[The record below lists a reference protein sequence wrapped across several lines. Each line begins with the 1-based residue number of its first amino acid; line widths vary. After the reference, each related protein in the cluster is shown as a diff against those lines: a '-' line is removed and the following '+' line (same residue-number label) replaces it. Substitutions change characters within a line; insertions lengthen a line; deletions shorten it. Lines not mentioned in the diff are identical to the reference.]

1 MGHEVH
7 GLLMAPQPA
16 KPWRGVK
23 VHTYWPKRGSTP
35 QIHPWLMDAE
45 SKTLRGEAV
54 LHWALAARQQG
65 LMPDVVIAHPSWGE
79 SLFIKHVWPET
90 RLGLFYEMFYQAQ
103 GQDVHFDPEF
113 TRPEPSVASRL
124 LMKNAISLIQHD
136 AADAALSPTHWQ
148 ADTYPAHMR
157 ERITVVHDG
166 IDTEAIQPNSSACLR
181 LPDGRTWTRNDEVIT
196 FVSRNLEPYRG
207 YHVFMRAL
215 PLWLR
220 ERPNAQVL
228 LVGGNGVSYGS
239 KPPGNDTWQAVFAR
253 EVRDQLAPA
262 EWQRVHFLGRLPYD
276 AFLTLLQ
283 ISRLHVYLTY
293 PFVLSWSLLEAMA
306 SGCTV
311 MASDTAPVREVVQD
325 GKQGVLLPFFDV
337 AAWAQAIV
345 ALLDQPEKRA
355 ALAAAARAHVVA
367 HYDLKTVC
375 LPRQLAWVEALMAK

>member
-1 MGHEVH
+1 M
-7 GLLMAPQPA
+7 
-16 KPWRGVK
+16 
-23 VHTYWPKRGSTP
+23 
-35 QIHPWLMDAE
+35 
-45 SKTLRGEAV
+45 
-54 LHWALAARQQG
+54 
-65 LMPDVVIAHPSWGE
+65 
-79 SLFIKHVWPET
+79 LF
-90 RLGLFYEMFYQAQ
+90 R
-103 GQDVHFDPEF
+103 
-113 TRPEPSVASRL
+113 S
-124 LMKNAISLIQHD
+124 
-136 AADAALSPTHWQ
+136 
-148 ADTYPAHMR
+148 
-157 ERITVVHDG
+157 
-166 IDTEAIQPNSSACLR
+166 CLR